1 VVPYEGFTVP
11 PLSTPPKSAA
21 HVKAARARWGEP
33 RSVRLDALEPHVRAA
48 VLALVRADEA
58 ARQAVDDAA

>member
-11 PLSTPPKSAA
+11 PLSTPPKSAQ
-21 HVKAARARWGEP
+21 HRQAALARWGGG
-33 RSVRLDALEPHVRAA
+33 RIVRLDALDPHVRAA